1 MARERWL
8 KPRSP
13 SHFCKVGVGG
23 LEPPTSASQTRRA
36 GRLRYTPADKSII
49 RSMLKGQ
56 DLQLTTFIGQ
66 KTRLLAIVL
75 LVLISACQPAQTPVP
90 SAILAPSNTATIAT
104 PTPTETPPSTPRS
117 SPTPQSSATVTPTKT
132 EDCRAQG
139 GELRS
144 STIPSEHL
152 AGDLEF
158 SLYLPPCYQV
168 EPKSDYP
175 VIYLLH
181 GLTYTNDQWPRLGL
195 VETMDSLI
203 AQGEIPPIIIVLP
216 REKTFNSP
224 QTSSFP
230 DALIQELL
238 PWIDQ
243 NYRTIADASHRG
255 IGGISRGAAWA
266 VRIGFTHPDSFSRIG
281 AHSLPVF
288 AQDTNQVQVWA
299 SQTPP
304 QDLPVTLIDIGR
316 NDREVQSAL
325 DFANQLDRFNLP
337 HEFYL
342 FNGEHTEA
350 YWAGHLE
357 FYLRWYTQDW

>member
-1 MARERWL
+1 M
-8 KPRSP
+8 
-13 SHFCKVGVGG
+13 
-23 LEPPTSASQTRRA
+23 
-36 GRLRYTPADKSII
+36 
-49 RSMLKGQ
+49 
-56 DLQLTTFIGQ
+56 
-66 KTRLLAIVL
+66 
-75 LVLISACQPAQTPVP
+75 
-90 SAILAPSNTATIAT
+90 
-104 PTPTETPPSTPRS
+104 
-117 SPTPQSSATVTPTKT
+117 
-132 EDCRAQG
+132 
-139 GELRS
+139 
-144 STIPSEHL
+144 
-152 AGDLEF
+152 EF
-158 SLYLPPCYQV
+158 SIYLPPCYQF
-168 EPKSDYP
+168 ELTSDYP

-203 AQGEIPPIIIVLP
+203 AQGEIPAIIIVLP
-216 REKTFNSP
+216 REKHFQSP
-224 QTSSFP
+224 ETSNFP
-230 DALIQELL
+230 DALVLELI

-243 NYRTIADASHRG
+243 AYRTLTDASHHG

-266 VRIGFTHPDSFSRIG
+266 VRIGFTHPDHFSRIG

-304 QDLPVTLIDIGR
+304 KDLPVTLIDIGR

-325 DFANQLDRFNLP
+325 EFANQLDRYNLP

-350 YWAGHLE
+350 YWTDHLE